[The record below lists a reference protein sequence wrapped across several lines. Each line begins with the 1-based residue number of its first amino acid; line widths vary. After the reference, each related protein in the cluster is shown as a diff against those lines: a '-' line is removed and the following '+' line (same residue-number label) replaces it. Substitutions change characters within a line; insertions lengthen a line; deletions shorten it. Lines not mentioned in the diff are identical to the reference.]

1 MQTVPIFVW
10 IVFAMIFIIIVMIWT
25 FINKRI
31 KSDFSE
37 GHHSYLENLVYGG
50 CLSLLVCSVACNNEK
65 DESYTSIDVTA
76 KTNAINIVPERIIDG
91 DAFPFARK
99 YFVHKDSVLVVFN
112 RSDQTAGSQNIPFFE
127 FRKLCDTTLLKK
139 MIYRGNGPDEMLN
152 GQCEYQDSCLY
163 VIDFVKNKFT
173 DLNID
178 SILNMGKLVL
188 NFKERGFLFSNFKKY
203 KDGSYIFD
211 NYNCFTNKELK
222 IKQNA
227 NRFIV
232 GDGSIGDSHKYK
244 YNAFNANQGNVLVNP
259 NKDRVLYFNNSQP
272 EIEVYDYDL
281 NLLNRIIG
289 PDESLAKYSLD
300 NDNSVVFY
308 DKIPWYYC
316 DYIYDDERIFITY
329 HGVLIR
335 DDPSRIPGLIFEF
348 DWDGNFLASYNP
360 HEPIVTL
367 SIWKKDKR
375 VLYITST
382 DSLGQAV
389 LDKIVLPSI
398 QKN

>member
-1 MQTVPIFVW
+1 MRNHCLKFLIQVV
-10 IVFAMIFIIIVMIWT
+10 
-25 FINKRI
+25 
-31 KSDFSE
+31 
-37 GHHSYLENLVYGG
+37 
-50 CLSLLVCSVACNNEK
+50 CLSLLVCLVACNNEK
-65 DESYTSIDVTA
+65 EDSYTSIDATA
-76 KTNAINIVPERIIDG
+76 KTNAIDIVPERIIDG

-99 YFVHKDSVLVVFN
+99 YFVHKDSVLIVFN
-112 RSDQTAGSQNIPFFE
+112 RSDNTTGPLNIPFFE
-127 FRKLCDTTLLKK
+127 FRQLCDTTLLKK
-139 MIYRGNGPDEMLN
+139 MIYRGNGSNEMLN
-152 GQCEYQDSCLY
+152 VLCEYQDSCLY
-163 VIDFVKNKFT
+163 VIDFVKNRFV

-178 SILNMGKLVL
+178 SILNKGKFVL
-188 NFKERGFLFSNFKKY
+188 NFKKRGFSFTNFKKY

-211 NYNCFTNKELK
+211 NYNCFTNNELK

-244 YNAFNANQGNVLVNP
+244 YNAFNANQGKVLVNP
-259 NKDRVLYFNNSQP
+259 NKDRVLYFNHNKP

-281 NLLNRIIG
+281 NLLNRIVG
-289 PDESLAKYSLD
+289 PDESMAEYSVSNGKD
-300 NDNSVVFY
+300 VVY
-308 DKIPWYYC
+308 LGVVPWYYC
-316 DYIYDDERIFITY
+316 NYIYDEESIFITY
-329 HGVLIR
+329 HGVLLL
-335 DDPSRIPGLIFEF
+335 DDINRIPGLIFEF